1 MKQGLIFANARAKAK
16 ELNLFTEER
25 LHRMIEAP
33 TLDDAVRILIEV
45 NYAGG
50 MVVDSKDFYE
60 LLKEEERLTSD
71 FVTSVVPENVGFE
84 CFFMR
89 NDYHNIK
96 ALLKAK
102 YGKLDNIDELILPDG
117 NMPFNELKERAIN
130 NKLDF
135 NEYIIE
141 ACKTIEKDFDT
152 GNGSPRIIDVEIDK
166 AMYKD
171 INSKLQ
177 NNSDKYIKEYFVTL
191 IDSINIASFVRVIKI
206 GANLTFFNNNFI
218 EGGTLDKKL
227 FESFGMDKTKMISGL
242 SGTKY
247 KEFLAKLENDDL
259 ASFETAQDNY
269 LLSIF
274 ATNKTD
280 MFSVAPI
287 VGYYLAKLNEIKVIR
302 VVLVCKKNNVPQEE
316 LRKRVRNLYA

>member
-25 LHRMIEAP
+25 LHRMIEAT
-33 TLDDAVRILIEV
+33 TLNDAVRILIEV

-50 MVVDSKDFYE
+50 MVVDSKDFYA
-60 LLKEEERLTSD
+60 LLKEEERLTCD
-71 FVTSVVPENVGFE
+71 FVRSVAPENVGFE

-96 ALLKAK
+96 SLLKAK
-102 YGKLDNIDELILPDG
+102 YAKLENIDDLILPDG
-117 NMPFNELKERAIN
+117 NMSYLELKERVATA
-130 NKLDF
+130 KLDF
-135 NEYIIE
+135 NPFVEKAYKIIDKAFE
-141 ACKTIEKDFDT
+141 T
-152 GNGSPRIIDVEIDK
+152 GKGSPRIIDVEIDK
-166 AMYKD
+166 AMYLD
-171 INSKLQ
+171 IQSKLLV
-177 NNSDKYIKEYFVTL
+177 NSDKYIKEYFVTL
-191 IDSINIASFVRVIKI
+191 VDSINIASFVRVIKI
-206 GANLTFFNNNFI
+206 GANFNFFLNNFI
-218 EGGTLDKKL
+218 EGGFINAKR
-227 FESFGMDKTKMISGL
+227 FEDFGMDIAKMVSGL

-247 KEFLAKLENDDL
+247 KDFLDKLENDDL

-269 LLSIF
+269 LLGIF

-302 VVLVCKKNNVPQEE
+302 VVLVCKKNKVPTEE